1 MKVRFFLR
9 FNSKFG
15 QQLWISGNTEELGNS
30 DPAKALL
37 MDYLNEEFWQADIE
51 IKRKDLPE
59 NISYKYI
66 LKNEDG
72 ETTIYQLSGEKES
85 YVAKDDTFFRVILE
99 EVEIE
104 LFDK

>member
-1 MKVRFFLR
+1 LHKTRVSGCRFLTIKLLGGVIKPTKNKMAKEAKFKIGDLVRH
-9 FNSKFG
+9 
-15 QQLWISGNTEELGNS
+15 
-30 DPAKALL
+30 KAAQKH
-37 MDYLNEEFWQADIE
+37 NA
-51 IKRKDLPE
+51 RKM
-59 NISYKYI
+59 IVTATGS

-99 EVEIE
+99 EIEIE

>member
-1 MKVRFFLR
+1 MIVTATG
-9 FNSKFG
+9 S
-15 QQLWISGNTEELGNS
+15 
-30 DPAKALL
+30 
-37 MDYLNEEFWQADIE
+37 
-51 IKRKDLPE
+51 
-59 NISYKYI
+59 

>member
-1 MKVRFFLR
+1 MPKSCIANVSGLWLLNDKLLGGVIKPTKNNMAKEAKFKIGDLVRH
-9 FNSKFG
+9 
-15 QQLWISGNTEELGNS
+15 
-30 DPAKALL
+30 KAAQKH
-37 MDYLNEEFWQADIE
+37 NA
-51 IKRKDLPE
+51 RKM
-59 NISYKYI
+59 IVTATGS